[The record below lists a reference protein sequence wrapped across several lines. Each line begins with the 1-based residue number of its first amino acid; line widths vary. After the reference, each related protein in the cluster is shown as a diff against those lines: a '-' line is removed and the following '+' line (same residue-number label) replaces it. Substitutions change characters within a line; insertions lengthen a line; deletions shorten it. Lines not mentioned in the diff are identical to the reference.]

1 MDLPTLDLPMI
12 IGIGIAGAILI
23 VLIAIAL
30 AMTLKRIFGGRKM
43 KPIPMKKQ
51 LEDIQ
56 EPNEDEIEMADEQ
69 PEEGENEEPT
79 EERKAIC
86 MILVEG
92 GKAYRGEFLG
102 EDAQFVTLPNGKLV
116 KQDAVWVKMRTEK
129 TPLLVINKRHII
141 LMAFEN
147 LPTVQVPTK
156 PKPQKQKEE
165 TEAEGAIED
174 MTI

>member
-1 MDLPTLDLPMI
+1 MDLPMMI
-12 IGIGIAGAILI
+12 GVGIGALLFIIVEIIA
-23 VLIAIAL
+23 V
-30 AMTLKRIFGGRKM
+30 AMTLKRIFGGNKM
-43 KPIPMKKQ
+43 KPKPMKKQ
-51 LEDIQ
+51 LEEIQ
-56 EPNEDEIEMADEQ
+56 EPNEEEIEMAGEGDEELENDVDAEEQ
-69 PEEGENEEPT
+69 PN
-79 EERKAIC
+79 KAIC

-102 EDAQFVTLPNGKLV
+102 EDAQFVTTPEGKLI
-116 KQDAVWVKMRTEK
+116 KQDSVWVKMKTEK